1 MKKSFIILLLLL
13 SSCSKEDNG
22 VTSYLD
28 SFATDKYFDKEV
40 FSDSYLGFYGLW
52 KNLGSW
58 GGWSGYSKPN
68 FDFLET
74 KPFGI
79 YGFIR
84 NDSLIE
90 FGKISP
96 NTGIVDNFI
105 GIPVKFE
112 PVYISGIR
120 PNFGS
125 SMYVELVRKD
135 TLGVYDG
142 FIDGVTSLFS
152 RVK

>member
-13 SSCSKEDNG
+13 SSCSKEDR

-28 SFATDKYFDKEV
+28 SFAIDKYFDKEV
-40 FSDSYLGFYGLW
+40 FSESYLGFYGLW
-52 KNLGSW
+52 KALGAW
-58 GGWSGYSKPN
+58 GGWGGYSEPD
-68 FDFLET
+68 FIFLEI

-90 FGKISP
+90 YGKISP
-96 NTGIVDNFI
+96 NTDIVDNFV
-105 GIPVKFE
+105 GIPVKLD
-112 PVYISGIR
+112 PVYTSGKH

-125 SMYVELVRKD
+125 SMYIELVRKD
-135 TLGVYDG
+135 TLGVYSG
-142 FIDGVTSLFS
+142 FIDGVTFIFS